1 MKKIFLG
8 FFLLG
13 ILEFHALF
21 GADFEIKNLEVDLY
35 SKTSSEMKKI
45 SMDLHIFTNEVE
57 KSSAIKDAINVIVS
71 SFYAQ
76 DLMSSKGKEAFKEA
90 IKKYSASKYKI
101 KIDDVYILSLKEIDN
116 VDVARL
122 VKQLD
127 KYYKNSANKENKSMG
142 NSRIP
147 SRQDGSQDEIKTDF
161 GEQDF
166 GTSNEALS
174 VDTKI
179 EEQKKQANELIER
192 QMKASRDML
201 DGIKDFGDVDFYR

>member
-8 FFLLG
+8 FFAVFALG
-13 ILEFHALF
+13 ILEFPGLF
-21 GADFEIKNLEVDLY
+21 AADFEIKGLEADLY
-35 SKTSSEMKKI
+35 SKTSAEMKKV
-45 SMDLHIFTNEVE
+45 SMDLQIFTNGEARE
-57 KSSAIKDAINVIVS
+57 AALKDAINVIVS

-101 KIDDVYILSLKEIDN
+101 KIDEVYILSLKEIDN
-116 VDVARL
+116 IDIERL

-127 KYYKNSANKENKSMG
+127 KYYKNSVNKENKSLG
-142 NSRIP
+142 NSRAP
-147 SRQDGSQDEIKTDF
+147 SANEAKTDF

-166 GTSNEALS
+166 SSANEAEA
-174 VDTKI
+174 TNAQI
-179 EEQKKQANELIER
+179 EAQKKQANELIER

>member
-13 ILEFHALF
+13 ILEFHSLF

-45 SMDLHIFTNEVE
+45 SMDLHIFTNEVA

-116 VDVARL
+116 IDIKRL

-147 SRQDGSQDEIKTDF
+147 SSQDEIKTDF

>member
-45 SMDLHIFTNEVE
+45 SMDLHIFTNEVA

-116 VDVARL
+116 IDIARL

-127 KYYKNSANKENKSMG
+127 KYYKNSANKES

-147 SRQDGSQDEIKTDF
+147 SSQDEIKTDF
-161 GEQDF
+161 ADQDF

>member
-116 VDVARL
+116 IDIARL

-147 SRQDGSQDEIKTDF
+147 SSQDEVKTDF

-174 VDTKI
+174 VDAKI

>member
-45 SMDLHIFTNEVE
+45 SMDLHIFTNEVA

-116 VDVARL
+116 IDIARL

-127 KYYKNSANKENKSMG
+127 KYYKNNANKENKSMG

-147 SRQDGSQDEIKTDF
+147 SSQDEIKTDF

-166 GTSNEALS
+166 GTSNEALG

>member
-45 SMDLHIFTNEVE
+45 SMDLHIFTNEVA

-116 VDVARL
+116 IDIKRL

-127 KYYKNSANKENKSMG
+127 KYYKNNANKES

-147 SRQDGSQDEIKTDF
+147 SSQDGSQDEIKTDF

-166 GTSNEALS
+166 GTSSEALS
-174 VDTKI
+174 VNAKI

>member
-35 SKTSSEMKKI
+35 SKTSAEMKKI
-45 SMDLHIFTNEVE
+45 SMDLHIFTSEVA

-116 VDVARL
+116 IDIARL

-147 SRQDGSQDEIKTDF
+147 SSQDEIKTDF

-174 VDTKI
+174 VDNKI

>member
-45 SMDLHIFTNEVE
+45 SMDLHIFTSEVA

-116 VDVARL
+116 IDIARL

-127 KYYKNSANKENKSMG
+127 KYYKNSANKES

-147 SRQDGSQDEIKTDF
+147 SSQDEIKTEF

-166 GTSNEALS
+166 GTSNEVLS
-174 VDTKI
+174 VNAKI

>member
-45 SMDLHIFTNEVE
+45 SMDLHIFTNEVA

-116 VDVARL
+116 IDIARL

-127 KYYKNSANKENKSMG
+127 KYYKNSANKES

-147 SRQDGSQDEIKTDF
+147 SSQDEIKTDF

>member
-35 SKTSSEMKKI
+35 SKTSAEMKKV
-45 SMDLHIFTNEVE
+45 SMDLHIFTNEVA

-116 VDVARL
+116 IDIKRL

-127 KYYKNSANKENKSMG
+127 KYYKNNANKENKSIG
-142 NSRIP
+142 NSRI
-147 SRQDGSQDEIKTDF
+147 SSSQDEIKTDF

-166 GTSNEALS
+166 GTSNEAQS
-174 VDTKI
+174 VDTKDAKI

>member
-45 SMDLHIFTNEVE
+45 SMDLHIFTNEVA

-116 VDVARL
+116 IDIKRL

-127 KYYKNSANKENKSMG
+127 KYYKNNANKES

-147 SRQDGSQDEIKTDF
+147 SSQDEIKTDF

-174 VDTKI
+174 AEAKI

>member
-45 SMDLHIFTNEVE
+45 SMDLHIFTSEVA

-116 VDVARL
+116 IDIKRL

-127 KYYKNSANKENKSMG
+127 KYYKNNANKES

-147 SRQDGSQDEIKTDF
+147 SGQDEIKTEF

-174 VDTKI
+174 VDAKI

>member
-45 SMDLHIFTNEVE
+45 SMDLHIFTSEVA

-116 VDVARL
+116 IDIARL

-147 SRQDGSQDEIKTDF
+147 SSQDEVKTDF

>member
-45 SMDLHIFTNEVE
+45 SMDLHIFTSEVA

-116 VDVARL
+116 IDIKRL

-127 KYYKNSANKENKSMG
+127 KYYKNSANKES

-147 SRQDGSQDEIKTDF
+147 SSQDEIKTDF

-166 GTSNEALS
+166 STLNEAQS
-174 VDTKI
+174 VNAKI

>member
-45 SMDLHIFTNEVE
+45 SMDLHIFTSEVV

-116 VDVARL
+116 IDIARL

-127 KYYKNSANKENKSMG
+127 KYYKNNANKENKSMG

-147 SRQDGSQDEIKTDF
+147 SSQDEIKTDF

>member
-13 ILEFHALF
+13 ILEFHSLF

-45 SMDLHIFTNEVE
+45 SMDLHIFTNEVA

-116 VDVARL
+116 IDIKRL

-127 KYYKNSANKENKSMG
+127 KYYKNNANKES

-147 SRQDGSQDEIKTDF
+147 SSQDEIKTDF

-166 GTSNEALS
+166 GTSNEVLS
-174 VDTKI
+174 VNAKI

>member
-35 SKTSSEMKKI
+35 SKTSAEMKKI

-116 VDVARL
+116 IDIARL

-147 SRQDGSQDEIKTDF
+147 SSQDEVKTDF

-166 GTSNEALS
+166 GTPNEALS
-174 VDTKI
+174 VDAKI

>member
-116 VDVARL
+116 IDIKRL

-127 KYYKNSANKENKSMG
+127 KYYKNSANKES

-147 SRQDGSQDEIKTDF
+147 SSQDEIKTDF

-174 VDTKI
+174 VDAKI

>member
-1 MKKIFLG
+1 MKKIFLV

-45 SMDLHIFTNEVE
+45 SMDLHIFTSEVA

-116 VDVARL
+116 IDIKRL

-127 KYYKNSANKENKSMG
+127 KYYKNNANKES

-147 SRQDGSQDEIKTDF
+147 SSQDEIKTDF

-166 GTSNEALS
+166 GTSNEVLS
-174 VDTKI
+174 VNAKI

>member
-13 ILEFHALF
+13 ILEFHSLF

-45 SMDLHIFTNEVE
+45 SMDLHIFTNEVA

-116 VDVARL
+116 IDIARL

-147 SRQDGSQDEIKTDF
+147 SSQDEIKTDF

-174 VDTKI
+174 VDAKI

>member
-21 GADFEIKNLEVDLY
+21 GTDFEIKNLEVDLY

-45 SMDLHIFTNEVE
+45 SMDLHIFTNEVA

-116 VDVARL
+116 IDIARL

-127 KYYKNSANKENKSMG
+127 KYYKNNANKES

-147 SRQDGSQDEIKTDF
+147 SSQDEIKTDF

-174 VDTKI
+174 VDAKI

>member
-35 SKTSSEMKKI
+35 SKTSSEMKKV
-45 SMDLHIFTNEVE
+45 SMDLHIFTNEVA

-116 VDVARL
+116 IDIARL

-127 KYYKNSANKENKSMG
+127 KYYKNSANKENKNMG

-147 SRQDGSQDEIKTDF
+147 SSQDEIKTDF

-174 VDTKI
+174 VDAKI
-179 EEQKKQANELIER
+179 EEQKKQSNELIER

>member
-35 SKTSSEMKKI
+35 SKTSAEMKKI
-45 SMDLHIFTNEVE
+45 SMDLHIFTNEVA

-116 VDVARL
+116 IDIARL

-127 KYYKNSANKENKSMG
+127 KYYKNNASKENKSMG

-147 SRQDGSQDEIKTDF
+147 SSQDEIKTDF

>member
-45 SMDLHIFTNEVE
+45 SMDLHIFTNEVA

-116 VDVARL
+116 IDIARL

-147 SRQDGSQDEIKTDF
+147 SSQDEIKTDF

-174 VDTKI
+174 VDNKI

>member
-45 SMDLHIFTNEVE
+45 SMDLHIFTSEVA

-116 VDVARL
+116 IDIARL

-147 SRQDGSQDEIKTDF
+147 SSQDEIKTDF

-166 GTSNEALS
+166 GTSNESLS
-174 VDTKI
+174 VDAKI

>member
-45 SMDLHIFTNEVE
+45 SMDLHIFTNEVA

-116 VDVARL
+116 IDIKRL

-127 KYYKNSANKENKSMG
+127 KYYKNSTNTENKSMG

-147 SRQDGSQDEIKTDF
+147 SSQDEIKTDF

-174 VDTKI
+174 AEAKDAKI

>member
-45 SMDLHIFTNEVE
+45 SMDLHIFTSEVA

-116 VDVARL
+116 IDIKRL

-127 KYYKNSANKENKSMG
+127 KYYKNSANKES

-147 SRQDGSQDEIKTDF
+147 SSQDEIKTDF

-174 VDTKI
+174 VDAKI

>member
-13 ILEFHALF
+13 ILEFHSLF

-45 SMDLHIFTNEVE
+45 SMDLHIFTSEVA
-57 KSSAIKDAINVIVS
+57 KLSAIKDAINVIVS

-116 VDVARL
+116 IDIKRL

-127 KYYKNSANKENKSMG
+127 KYYKNNANKES

-147 SRQDGSQDEIKTDF
+147 SSQDEIKTDF

-174 VDTKI
+174 VNAKI

>member
-45 SMDLHIFTNEVE
+45 SMDLHIFTSEVA

-116 VDVARL
+116 IDIARL

-127 KYYKNSANKENKSMG
+127 KYYKNSANTENKSMG

-147 SRQDGSQDEIKTDF
+147 SSQDEIKTDF

-174 VDTKI
+174 VDAKI

>member
-45 SMDLHIFTNEVE
+45 SMDLHIFTNEVA

-116 VDVARL
+116 IDIARL

-127 KYYKNSANKENKSMG
+127 KYYKNNANKES

-147 SRQDGSQDEIKTDF
+147 SSQDEIKTDF
-161 GEQDF
+161 ADQDF

>member
-35 SKTSSEMKKI
+35 SKTSAEMKKI
-45 SMDLHIFTNEVE
+45 SMDLHIFTNEVA

-116 VDVARL
+116 IDIARL

-127 KYYKNSANKENKSMG
+127 KYYKNNANKES
-142 NSRIP
+142 NSRI
-147 SRQDGSQDEIKTDF
+147 SSSQDEIKTDF

-166 GTSNEALS
+166 STLNEAQS
-174 VDTKI
+174 VNDKI
-179 EEQKKQANELIER
+179 EEQKKQANELIEK
-192 QMKASRDML
+192 QKKASRDMH
-201 DGIKDFGDVDFYR
+201 DGIKDFDDVDIYR

>member
-35 SKTSSEMKKI
+35 SKTSSEMKKV
-45 SMDLHIFTNEVE
+45 SMDLHIFTNEVA

-116 VDVARL
+116 IDIARL

-127 KYYKNSANKENKSMG
+127 KYYKNSANTENKSMG

-147 SRQDGSQDEIKTDF
+147 SSQDEIKTDF

>member
-45 SMDLHIFTNEVE
+45 SMDLHIFTSEVA
-57 KSSAIKDAINVIVS
+57 KLSAIKDAINVIVS

-116 VDVARL
+116 IDIKRL

-127 KYYKNSANKENKSMG
+127 KYYKNSANKES

-147 SRQDGSQDEIKTDF
+147 SSQDEIKTDF

-174 VDTKI
+174 VDAKI

-192 QMKASRDML
+192 QMKVSRDML
-201 DGIKDFGDVDFYR
+201 DDIKDFGDVDFYR

>member
-1 MKKIFLG
+1 MKKIFLV

-45 SMDLHIFTNEVE
+45 SMDLHIFTNEVA

-116 VDVARL
+116 IDIARL

-127 KYYKNSANKENKSMG
+127 KYYKNNANKES

-147 SRQDGSQDEIKTDF
+147 SSQDEIKTDF

-166 GTSNEALS
+166 GTSNEVLS
-174 VDTKI
+174 VNAKI

>member
-45 SMDLHIFTNEVE
+45 SMDLHIFTNEVA

-116 VDVARL
+116 IDIKRL

-127 KYYKNSANKENKSMG
+127 KYYKNSANKENKNMG

-147 SRQDGSQDEIKTDF
+147 SSQDEIKTDF

>member
-45 SMDLHIFTNEVE
+45 SMDLHIFTNEVA

-116 VDVARL
+116 IDIKRL

-127 KYYKNSANKENKSMG
+127 KYYKNNANKES

-147 SRQDGSQDEIKTDF
+147 SSQDEIKTDF

-174 VDTKI
+174 VNTKI

>member
-45 SMDLHIFTNEVE
+45 SMDLHIFTNEVA

-116 VDVARL
+116 IDIARL

-127 KYYKNSANKENKSMG
+127 KYYKNSTNTENKSMG

-147 SRQDGSQDEIKTDF
+147 SRQDEIKTDF

>member
-45 SMDLHIFTNEVE
+45 SMDLHIFTNEVA

-116 VDVARL
+116 IDIARL

-127 KYYKNSANKENKSMG
+127 KYYKNNANKENKSMG

-147 SRQDGSQDEIKTDF
+147 SSQDEIKTDF

-192 QMKASRDML
+192 QMKASRDMF

>member
-35 SKTSSEMKKI
+35 SKTSSEMKKV
-45 SMDLHIFTNEVE
+45 SMDLHIFTNEVA

-116 VDVARL
+116 IDIKRL

-127 KYYKNSANKENKSMG
+127 KYYKNSANKES

-147 SRQDGSQDEIKTDF
+147 SSQDEIKTDF

-174 VDTKI
+174 VDAKI

>member
-35 SKTSSEMKKI
+35 SKTSSEMKKV
-45 SMDLHIFTNEVE
+45 SMDLHIFTNEVA

-116 VDVARL
+116 IDIARL

-147 SRQDGSQDEIKTDF
+147 SSQDEVKTDF